1 MMAVRCLDVR
11 QCFCSP
17 HHLRAAAEELNREGS
32 NKKMT
37 VEQDFEAV
45 DQFLVGMRVLAVDDD
60 KTCLR
65 DVVVYEYFSAT
76 KASEIAKQRLR
87 YVLHLVP
94 TQIKKKT
101 KSRNCLLFGLEGCSS
116 SQFDKEASREMARES
131 LYVLRYGFGQTF
143 RGPVRA
149 GHARYNPLDD

>member
-1 MMAVRCLDVR
+1 MI
-11 QCFCSP
+11 
-17 HHLRAAAEELNREGS
+17 G
-32 NKKMT
+32 
-37 VEQDFEAV
+37 
-45 DQFLVGMRVLAVDDD
+45 
-60 KTCLR
+60 

-76 KASEIAKQRLR
+76 KASEIAKQRYYWTKLCGIDFDKALLKLNELFNFLTPLFHLNIHRLR

-131 LYVLRYGFGQTF
+131 LYVLWYGFGQTF